1 MVDRERFDEIKEWTY
16 EIDHDDLKYYFR
28 NNTNKNFSN
37 FDDGIEWFKKIQ
49 SGEMKIEDV
58 KELRNI
64 FT

>member
-1 MVDRERFDEIKEWTY
+1 MVDRERFDEIKEWAY

>member
-16 EIDHDDLKYYFR
+16 EIDHDYLKYYFR

-49 SGEMKIEDV
+49 SGEMKIEDA

>member
-1 MVDRERFDEIKEWTY
+1 MVDRERFDEIKEWAY

-37 FDDGIEWFKKIQ
+37 FDDGTKWFKKIQ
-49 SGEMKIEDV
+49 SGEMKFEDV